1 MLFKKID
8 FSSKET
14 WHVLVVRNDG
24 LGDLILTLPLAA
36 SLKKQLGSEKVQVT
50 FLVNKNFEK
59 FCQHINEIDEVLVD
73 DGFLL
78 KRHRSFFDKNQR
90 KQKQRKLLQTIQKKN
105 FDIVLC
111 VYSEK
116 ETARLV
122 GHSKIPIRVGALR
135 RSFFYNFNFFFTA
148 SRKKSNLPEW
158 QLNLLYLK
166 VLGLDPAY
174 HPPTLSRTN
183 QEHIN
188 QYLTSNTIVV
198 HPYKRS
204 STAKVWSL
212 QNFSR
217 LIKELSK
224 NYQVIVVGDKQDE
237 SFLKKQFYAIPNIQI
252 ICHFSLMDLAYLIS
266 KSIFFVG
273 NSSGPLHVAGLV
285 GVPHIGF
292 FPAEKPVSARR
303 WQSLPA
309 ANIFFPFSLHS
320 NVEQVLHWIFFYLEK
335 E

>member
-1 MLFKKID
+1 M
-8 FSSKET
+8 
-14 WHVLVVRNDG
+14 VVRNDG

-50 FLVNKNFEK
+50 FLVNKHFENL
-59 FCQHINEIDEVLVD
+59 CQHIKEIDEILVD
-73 DGFLL
+73 NGFLL

-90 KQKQRKLLQTIQKKN
+90 KQKQNKLLETIQKKN

-111 VYSEK
+111 VYGEK

-122 GHSKIPIRVGALR
+122 GHSKIPVRVGALR
-135 RSFFYNFNFFFTA
+135 KSFFYNFNSFFTA

-166 VLGLDPAY
+166 TLGLEPAY
-174 HPPTLSRTN
+174 YPPTLLLSGNNR
-183 QEHIN
+183 EHIK
-188 QYLTSNTIVV
+188 QSLTSKTIVV

-204 STAKVWSL
+204 GTAKVWSL

-224 NYQVIVVGDKQDE
+224 NYQVVVVGDKQDE
-237 SFLKKQFYAIPNIQI
+237 SFLKKQFSASSNIQI

-266 KSIFFVG
+266 KSIFFIG

-320 NVEQVLHWIFFYLEK
+320 NVEQVIDWILFYLEK